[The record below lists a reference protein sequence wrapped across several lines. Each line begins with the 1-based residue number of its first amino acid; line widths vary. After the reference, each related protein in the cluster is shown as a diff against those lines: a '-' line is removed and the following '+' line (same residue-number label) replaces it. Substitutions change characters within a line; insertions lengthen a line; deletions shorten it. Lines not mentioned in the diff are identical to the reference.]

1 MNLSLRKTFNAN
13 QNSRARTLSFGVDSS
28 EQHHATAFPPMA
40 HQSQS
45 SSGPDWSYLVGCL
58 FPAPSPEWFSG
69 VSEKK
74 KTPGLL
80 SCHICCVLDCH
91 WLCCV
96 AVAQVPQLWVHA
108 RGAVLLLLL
117 PNTYLIFSDTLPLKA
132 LFMFS
137 HLYLSLYVLGNTGS
151 TRFFLYL
158 LLDLG
163 FPEGAILFCPACF
176 FSVFEQADGLS
187 ISTDSWSQI
196 IMWKPGASH

>member
-74 KTPGLL
+74 KDTWLAQLPHLL
-80 SCHICCVLDCH
+80 CARLSLAL
-91 WLCCV
+91 LCCCCTGAPTV
-96 AVAQVPQLWVHA
+96 SSCTGSSPAPAAPQHISDLFGYPPPEGPFYVFPFVPQPV
-108 RGAVLLLLL
+108 
-117 PNTYLIFSDTLPLKA
+117 
-132 LFMFS
+132 
-137 HLYLSLYVLGNTGS
+137 
-151 TRFFLYL
+151 
-158 LLDLG
+158 
-163 FPEGAILFCPACF
+163 CF
-176 FSVFEQADGLS
+176 R
-187 ISTDSWSQI
+187 
-196 IMWKPGASH
+196 